1 GGGGGGRGGAI
12 ETKKKDAKPA
22 RGRSFLTLMRA
33 FWSYLAGHRHIVGL
47 ALGTLTLSTV
57 IGLIIPASTKIAID
71 YIITDAPGPSGLP
84 AWVHEWAGGDV
95 PAVHGEGTKSEGLVH
110 GGASG
115 TKDQQVITG
124 QRPVQRDE
132 AESAERKRLL
142 WVLAAGM
149 AGLVL
154 LNVAVATWGRWQM
167 TRLTKRIAAQMRRE
181 AFEHAVRLPLNRLGS
196 FKTGGVVSILREDA
210 GAASEL
216 LFSIIY
222 NPWRAIV
229 QLVGT
234 LLVLAWVDWRML
246 VGGIAVIPATWLT
259 HRTWINKIRPIYKD
273 IKITRQGIDAS
284 STEAFGGMRV
294 VRGFGRYRG
303 ESTRFTFAHHLAIRK
318 EILVWWWSR
327 ILEIIWAVLIPG
339 SSVAVL
345 VYGGSRVI
353 DGTLTIGDVMMF
365 TTYLLMLLSPMEMLT
380 NTASTVQS
388 NLASFDRV
396 QDMLAEPLEFAGQ
409 RGTIEVSRSAARG
422 EISMRDVSFR
432 YPASGKPQLAG
443 SEGEGGGAAAQE
455 TPHEYV
461 LRDISLSVRA
471 GETVAL
477 VGPSG
482 SGKTTLCNLVA
493 RFYDPTGGEI
503 RFDGMPLKDVDVES
517 YRRLL
522 GIVEQDV
529 FLFDGTV
536 AENIGYG
543 RRNATLE
550 QIREAARIANAAEFI
565 EQLEQKYDTLIG
577 ERGVRLSGGQKQ
589 RIAIARAVLAD
600 PVILILDEAT
610 SNLDSE
616 SEALIQES
624 LARLMKGRTCF
635 VIAHRLS
642 TIRHADRIVVLE
654 EGRIV
659 EMGTHAELMKLSGR
673 YAQLLKV
680 QLYGSPRAGKEDLGD
695 GELAQES

>member
-1 GGGGGGRGGAI
+1 VI
-12 ETKKKDAKPA
+12 ETKKKDKKPA
-22 RGRSFLTLMRA
+22 RGRSFFVLMRA
-33 FWSYLAGHRHIVGL
+33 FWAYLAGHRHIVGM
-47 ALGTLTLSTV
+47 ALTTLTLSTV

-84 AWVHEWAGGDV
+84 SWVHEWAGGESGVD
-95 PAVHGEGTKSEGLVH
+95 
-110 GGASG
+110 AS
-115 TKDQQVITG
+115 
-124 QRPVQRDE
+124 
-132 AESAERKRLL
+132 SAERKQLL

-167 TRLTKRIAAQMRRE
+167 TRLTKRVAAEMRRE

-234 LLVLAWVDWRML
+234 LFVLAWVDWRML

-259 HRTWINKIRPIYKD
+259 HRTWINRIRPIFKD

-327 ILEIIWAVLIPG
+327 ILEIIWAILIPG

-396 QDMLAEPLEFAGQ
+396 MDMLAEPLEFEGH
-409 RGTIEVSRSAARG
+409 RGTIEITRNRARG
-422 EISMRDVSFR
+422 EIAMRDVSFR
-432 YPASGKPQLAG
+432 YPPSGKPQTAG
-443 SEGEGGGAAAQE
+443 SSGAEQTEAERPEEVQ
-455 TPHEYV
+455 HEAV
-461 LRDISLSVRA
+461 LRDINLSVRA

-493 RFYDPTGGEI
+493 RFYDPTSGEI
-503 RFDGMPLKDVDVES
+503 RVDGTPLRDIEVES

-543 RRNATLE
+543 RRNATFE
-550 QIREAARIANAAEFI
+550 QIREAARVANAADFI
-565 EQLEQKYDTLIG
+565 EELEQKYDTLIG

-654 EGRIV
+654 DGRIV
-659 EMGTHAELMKLSGR
+659 EMGTHGELMKLSGR
-673 YAQLLKV
+673 YSQLLKV
-680 QLYGSPRAGKEDLGD
+680 QLYGSPRAGADDIGD
-695 GELAQES
+695 GELDPDS